1 MQVDLDWRFPFFH
14 KLSVAD
20 MPEER
25 ANVNI
30 PVAATWQYLFGDE
43 YSASESGIA
52 VNSDTALTLSAVWR
66 AISIISQ
73 TISTL
78 PLALYRRL
86 DNGDREMLT
95 GHPAMRLINNPNQLA
110 TPILLKEAIQTS
122 VLSWGNG
129 YGYITRSRNYE
140 PLALRTLD
148 PEKVTVRSEGKSV
161 FYDVQDLGVGI
172 ESDRILHIP
181 GLSFNGITGKSPIE
195 VARNSLGG
203 GLAVQRY
210 GNKFFANG
218 AKSSGILK
226 HPGRLGD
233 KGIDNLRRSFDKK
246 MAKDEG
252 GTMILEEGMDY
263 VALSIP
269 PDQAQF
275 LASKKFTVEEV
286 ARWFGVPPHLLSD
299 LDRSTFNNIEHQGIE
314 FVTYSLMPWIRRW
327 EEELARKLL
336 REDEKDSHFF
346 KFNINGLLRGDAKTR
361 AEYYKYML
369 DLGVMNINEV
379 RNLEELNDIPGGNQ
393 HLVQVNR
400 TPIEKLGNDGI

>member
-1 MQVDLDWRFPFFH
+1 M
-14 KLSVAD
+14 
-20 MPEER
+20 
-25 ANVNI
+25 
-30 PVAATWQYLFGDE
+30 
-43 YSASESGIA
+43 
-52 VNSDTALTLSAVWR
+52 
-66 AISIISQ
+66 
-73 TISTL
+73 
-78 PLALYRRL
+78 
-86 DNGDREMLT
+86 
-95 GHPAMRLINNPNQLA
+95 
-110 TPILLKEAIQTS
+110 
-122 VLSWGNG
+122 
-129 YGYITRSRNYE
+129 YE
-140 PLALRTLD
+140 PVSLRALD
-148 PEKVTVRSEGKSV
+148 PEKVTVRSEGKSI
-161 FYDVQDLGVGI
+161 FYDVLDLGTGI

-181 GLSFNGITGKSPIE
+181 GLSFNGMTGKSPIE

-346 KFNINGLLRGDAKTR
+346 KFNINGLMRGDAKTR
-361 AEYYKYML
+361 AEYYRLML

-379 RNLEELNDIPGGNQ
+379 RNLEEFNDISGGNQ

-400 TPIEKLGNDGI
+400 TPLEKLGSNGSND

>member
-1 MQVDLDWRFPFFH
+1 MRVDLSWRFPFFH
-14 KLSVAD
+14 KFN
-20 MPEER
+20 EER
-25 ANVNI
+25 ATVNV
-30 PVAATWQYLFGDE
+30 PRATFEYLVGGLD
-43 YSASESGIA
+43 YTSESGII
-52 VNSDTALTLSAVWR
+52 VDSDTALTLSAVWR

-78 PLALYRRL
+78 PLSLYRKL
-86 DNGDREMLT
+86 SNGDRELLVD
-95 GHPAMRLINNPNQLA
+95 HPAIQLINNPNELA
-110 TPILLKEAIQTS
+110 TPILFKEALQTS
-122 VLSWGNG
+122 VLTWGNG
-129 YGYITRSRNYE
+129 YGYITRTRSYE
-140 PLALRTLD
+140 PKELKPLD
-148 PEKVTVRSEGKSV
+148 PQKVTVRTEGKSV
-161 FYDVQDLGVGI
+161 FYDVQGLGTGI
-172 ESDRILHIP
+172 DSERILHIP

-203 GLAVQRY
+203 GLAVQKF

-233 KGIDNLRRSFDKK
+233 KGIENLRRSFDKK

-252 GTMILEEGMDY
+252 GTMILEEGVEY
-263 VALSIP
+263 IPLTIP

-314 FVTYSLMPWIRRW
+314 FVQYSLMPWIKRW

-336 REDEKDSHFF
+336 REDEKKDHFF
-346 KFNINGLLRGDAKTR
+346 RFNINGLMRGDAKTR
-361 AEYYKYML
+361 AEYYRLML
-369 DLGVMNINEV
+369 DLGVLNINEV
-379 RNLEELNDIPGGNQ
+379 RNLEEFNDIPGGNQ

-400 TPIEKLGNDGI
+400 MPLDKIGNDGTEN